1 MNAPSDGGSG
11 YSVRPEEVTKLGK
24 KAEELGSRL
33 VNLVRATAEESTAA
47 AQAHQDWAFAGPL
60 ESLQRS
66 CEHNIEGFGRW
77 ADDMGD
83 RLAAA
88 ARNYEKTDDW
98 ALEKLRGT
106 GV

>member
-33 VNLVRATAEESTAA
+33 VNLVRATVEESTAA

-66 CEHNIEGFGRW
+66 CEHKHRGVRALGRRH
-77 ADDMGD
+77 GGPVGGRGQELRED
-83 RLAAA
+83 R
-88 ARNYEKTDDW
+88 
-98 ALEKLRGT
+98 
-106 GV
+106 